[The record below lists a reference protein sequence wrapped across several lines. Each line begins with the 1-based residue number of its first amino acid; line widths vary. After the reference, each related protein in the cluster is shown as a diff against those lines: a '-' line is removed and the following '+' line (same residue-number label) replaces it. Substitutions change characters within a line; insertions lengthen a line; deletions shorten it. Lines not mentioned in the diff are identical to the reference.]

1 MTYAISMMSQL
12 RMISP
17 FSKYVVKCAKLS
29 KRNPTRLAD
38 ARGTKMDAITKDELA
53 EAVKHINAARAILLR
68 AASATLR
75 GLSDD
80 LKHTE
85 ATLLELLRYW

>member
-1 MTYAISMMSQL
+1 
-12 RMISP
+12 
-17 FSKYVVKCAKLS
+17 
-29 KRNPTRLAD
+29 
-38 ARGTKMDAITKDELA
+38 MDAITKDELA